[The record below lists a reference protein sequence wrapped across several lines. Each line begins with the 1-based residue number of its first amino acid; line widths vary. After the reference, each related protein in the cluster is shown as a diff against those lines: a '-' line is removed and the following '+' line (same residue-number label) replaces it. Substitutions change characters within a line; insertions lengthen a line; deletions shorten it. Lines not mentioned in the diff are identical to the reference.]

1 MRKSTLMVTL
11 FTVVTAVT
19 LQAQVVQRIFI
30 KENTSPCTGVA
41 PMNCLNVRFDNATN
55 WELFYS
61 SIEGFEY
68 KPGFQYEL
76 LVEETALPK
85 DQVPADASSIRY
97 KLKKVVSKTAA
108 SKAIWNTNWTL
119 VELNGKAIH
128 TDAVKVEFNA
138 GANSVY
144 GKSGCNNFNMP
155 LSANKKGTKIVTKH
169 GAGTLMACQPDLMKL
184 EDDFLKTLAAKK
196 IDLKIVDGQLQLIH
210 KKTVLMKFVKTVEK
224 DHSALKFISNKKWK
238 LIQMNGKMIEKS
250 NPEIT
255 FDVENKKVN
264 GRTGCNN
271 FFGALDITDTK
282 VHFGAVGMTRMAC
295 MDQVVA
301 KQENEF
307 VGLLNES
314 DLTYDV
320 ADQTFN
326 IYKNNQL
333 VLMFGLTDN

>member
-11 FTVVTAVT
+11 FTMVTAVT
-19 LQAQVVQRIFI
+19 LQAQVVKRIFI
-30 KENTSPCTGVA
+30 KENTTPCTGVA
-41 PMNCLNVRFDNATN
+41 PMDCLNVRFDNATN

-61 SIEGFEY
+61 SIEGFDY

-97 KLKKVVSKTAA
+97 QLKKVVSKTAA
-108 SKAIWNTNWTL
+108 SEAVWNMQWTL
-119 VELNGKAIH
+119 VELNGKTVN

-138 GANSVY
+138 GANSIY

-155 LSANKKGTKIVTKH
+155 VTTNKKRTKLTTKYA
-169 GAGTLMACQPDLMKL
+169 AGTMMACQPDLMKL
-184 EDDFLKTLAAKK
+184 EDDFLQTLAAKK
-196 IDLKIVDGQLQLIH
+196 IDLKVVDGQLHLIH
-210 KKTVLMKFVKTVEK
+210 KKTVLTKFVKTVENK
-224 DHSALKFISNKKWK
+224 HTALKFISNKKWK

-264 GRTGCNN
+264 GKTGCNN
-271 FFGALDITDTK
+271 FFGTLDITETK
-282 VHFGAVGMTRMAC
+282 VHFGAIGMTRMAC
-295 MDQVVA
+295 MDEAVA
-301 KQENEF
+301 KQEKEF

-326 IYKNNQL
+326 VYKNDQL
-333 VLMFGLTDN
+333 ILMFGLTSE